1 MISKFK
7 STMDT
12 AVCGRALSSLKIS
25 CAVFALGTAFSLMP
39 VPAAKADPAAYEVTT
54 NLANNPT
61 NLFGRVDLA
70 TGAFT
75 QTSALSFIPAGLA
88 EVGSN
93 LYTSVFVGGTDLSF
107 YQLNPATGGVTLISD
122 SGLGGGEFQAIGST
136 LNTIYA
142 LDDSFN
148 LYSVNPTTGAA
159 TLIGATGLTT
169 TVGYQLSTGS
179 STLYFGDADELYTLN
194 TSTGAATD
202 IGPTVPSEGG
212 IDGLVEEDGVLY
224 GGFTSNG
231 LPPSAFYSIDPT
243 TGASTFLTGQNPAV
257 GLVYG
262 LAPTVPEPFT
272 LSIFGAGLAGAAALR
287 RRRKAKA

>member
-1 MISKFK
+1 M
-7 STMDT
+7 TRT
-12 AVCGRALSSLKIS
+12 LLPSSLKLS
-25 CAVFALGTAFSLMP
+25 CAVFGLGTAFLLMP
-39 VPAAKADPAAYEVTT
+39 LHGAKADPNAYEVTT

-61 NLFGRVDLA
+61 NLFGKVDLA

-88 EVGSN
+88 EIGSN
-93 LYTSVFVGGTDLSF
+93 LYTSVFIGGTDLSF
-107 YQLNPATGGVTLISD
+107 YQLNPSTGGVTAISN
-122 SGLGGGEFQAIGST
+122 SGLGGGEFDAIGST

-142 LDDSFN
+142 LDDFFN
-148 LYSVNPTTGAA
+148 LYSINPTTGAA
-159 TLIGATGLTT
+159 TLIGPTGLTP

-179 STLYFGDADELYTLN
+179 STLYFGNADELYSLN

-212 IDGLVEEDGVLY
+212 IDGLVDENGVLY

-243 TGASTFLTGQNPAV
+243 TGASTFLAGQDSAV

-262 LAPTVPEPFT
+262 LAPPIPEPFT
-272 LSIFGAGLAGAAALR
+272 LSIFGAGVAGAVALR
-287 RRRKAKA
+287 RRKKAEA